1 MKKNLAIVLAAVLVL
16 SVASA
21 VFAAAP
27 TAPKTDS
34 DPSLTATITMVPE
47 YVSEELLTL
56 RFELECPADP
66 ESGKIVLNYDT
77 EFLSSPVAAAPEG
90 SNMILVGNPNVPGVL
105 ELAFA
110 STTPFE
116 DGELFTVSF
125 VPTEAC
131 IAGAT
136 MAFEIDV
143 EDSEMVDSDNTT
155 LLFISV
161 APVSYTIPGASTP
174 EPTPEPTPTPGPGTE
189 YETGDVNMDGLVN
202 TGDAALTL
210 RFAVGLLTL
219 TDEQLVLANMNGDD
233 AVNTG
238 DAAAILRFAVGL

>member
-27 TAPKTDS
+27 AAPKTDS

-56 RFELECPADP
+56 RFELECPAEP
-66 ESGKIVLNYDT
+66 ESGKFVLNYDT
-77 EFLSSPVAAAPEG
+77 EFLSSPEAVAPAG

-110 STTPFE
+110 ATNPFE
-116 DGELFTVSF
+116 DGELFTVNF
-125 VPTEAC
+125 VPTASC
-131 IAGAT
+131 VGGAT
-136 MAFEIDV
+136 MTFTINV
-143 EDSEMVDSDNTT
+143 ENSEMVDSDNTT

-161 APVSYTIPGASTP
+161 DPVTYTVPEESTPTP
-174 EPTPEPTPTPGPGTE
+174 EPTPEPTPGID
-189 YETGDVNMDGLVN
+189 YETGDVNMDDLVN

-210 RFAVGLLTL
+210 RYAVGLVTL
-219 TDEQLVLANMNGDD
+219 TEEQMALANMNGDD
-233 AVNTG
+233 RVDTG